1 MKMANVSWNLV
12 YSPKNQYFED
22 LLTNAS
28 RSFRPRLGGVIGVKG
43 QNELEAAMVA
53 NPSVAGVQFEHPA
66 VNKYI
71 LLINFSKHLI

>member
-22 LLTNAS
+22 LLTEAS
-28 RSFRPRLGGVIGVKG
+28 LSLKLGGVIGVKG

-53 NPSVAGVQFEHPA
+53 NPSLAGVQFEHPA